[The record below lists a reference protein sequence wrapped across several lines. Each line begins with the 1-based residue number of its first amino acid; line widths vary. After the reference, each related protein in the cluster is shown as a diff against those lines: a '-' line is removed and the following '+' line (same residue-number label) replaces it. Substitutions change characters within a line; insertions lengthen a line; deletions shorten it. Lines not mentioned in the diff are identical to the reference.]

1 MSDWFARQRY
11 LIDYAAASLWRRK
24 AKNLGLWAIFVGL
37 IFILG
42 SVILFGSAI
51 RREAGHV
58 LAGSPDVVAQAMRM
72 GRHDFALT
80 SDIDKLKSL
89 RGADRIEGRLWGYL
103 YDTSTAAN
111 YTLQVPSAYAPDYA
125 LAKGEA
131 IVGEGVARLRK
142 LTEGRYLFLVSPASK
157 FLKLK
162 ITKILPPGSALAS
175 SDLVLVSPED
185 FRAFFELAHDQF
197 TDIAMRVRNPNEVN
211 TIAGK
216 GALALK
222 HYRFITR
229 SSMQRTYEA
238 LFSWREGLLLAMLV
252 GAMLAFAILAFDKAS
267 GLSAQERREIG
278 ILKAIGW
285 ETSDVI
291 RMKLWEAGLISLTAF
306 LAGMALAYAHVFV
319 MSAPLIEAVLKGW
332 STLYPRFQLAP
343 HVDALQVA
351 TLAFLTVVPYVAAVL
366 APIWRTASAD
376 PDSVMR

>member
-142 LTEGRYLFLVSPASK
+142 LTEGRYLF
-157 FLKLK
+157 
-162 ITKILPPGSALAS
+162 
-175 SDLVLVSPED
+175 LVSPED